1 MGPIGSASAFVQT
14 PLSKTAARTK
24 TAPATAAAIL
34 NDQGLYRH
42 VDPYDFIQLHKMRD
56 HVPISVSLCTPNQ
69 QTEL

>member
-1 MGPIGSASAFVQT
+1 MSPISSASAFAQT

-24 TAPATAAAIL
+24 TAPATAAAIS
-34 NDQGLYRH
+34 NNRGLYRH